1 MIKYNMEMRSFIRYY
16 IALFFIF
23 ILVSLG
29 VSYINLNIIKD
40 KVVENNQAILGQ
52 ILVNRPELEGEIVDI
67 ITLILVSLGVSYINL
82 NIIKDKVV
90 ENNQAILGQILV
102 NRPELEG
109 EIVDIITQGNSKE
122 NIDKGKEI
130 IIKDKVVENNQAIL
144 GQILVN
150 RPELEGEI
158 VDIITQGNSKEN
170 IDKGKEILGKYNYDE
185 NITLRSEPIIYSSK
199 IEVINVNLVFL
210 ICIFTAFIILAL
222 FYFKKIYNDIND
234 MTEYVYNSSEGRSFE
249 MKNRNQEGQIGI
261 LKTELLKMTNILK
274 EKVELLNKEKIFLND
289 IISDISH
296 QLKTPMTSLII
307 LNDLMYDDLP
317 KETKV
322 EFLDKIKSQLSR
334 MEWLIKSMLKLSK
347 VEAKVI
353 NFENKKIN
361 IKELINKSI
370 SPSLIPIELKNIDLS
385 INGDEKASYIGDIN
399 WSSEALV
406 NIIKNCVEHTNENG
420 SLI

>member
-1 MIKYNMEMRSFIRYY
+1 
-16 IALFFIF
+16 
-23 ILVSLG
+23 
-29 VSYINLNIIKD
+29 
-40 KVVENNQAILGQ
+40 
-52 ILVNRPELEGEIVDI
+52 
-67 ITLILVSLGVSYINL
+67 
-82 NIIKDKVV
+82 
-90 ENNQAILGQILV
+90 
-102 NRPELEG
+102 
-109 EIVDIITQGNSKE
+109 
-122 NIDKGKEI
+122 
-130 IIKDKVVENNQAIL
+130 
-144 GQILVN
+144 
-150 RPELEGEI
+150 
-158 VDIITQGNSKEN
+158 
-170 IDKGKEILGKYNYDE
+170 
-185 NITLRSEPIIYSSK
+185 
-199 IEVINVNLVFL
+199 
-210 ICIFTAFIILAL
+210 
-222 FYFKKIYNDIND
+222 
-234 MTEYVYNSSEGRSFE
+234 MTEYVYNSSEGRNFE

-317 KETKV
+317 KETRV

-353 NFENKKIN
+353 DFENKKIN
-361 IKELINKSI
+361 IKELINKSV
-370 SPSLIPIELKNIDLS
+370 SPSLIPMELKNIDLS

-420 SLI
+420 SLTINYEENPLYSEIIIKDSGEGIDKKDLPHIFKRFYKGKNSSKSDSVGIGLAMAKSIIESQNGDIYAKSEKNKGTEFHIIFHKNYSD

>member
-16 IALFFIF
+16 IALFSIF
-23 ILVSLG
+23 
-29 VSYINLNIIKD
+29 
-40 KVVENNQAILGQ
+40 
-52 ILVNRPELEGEIVDI
+52 
-67 ITLILVSLGVSYINL
+67 ILVSLGVSYINL

-130 IIKDKVVENNQAIL
+130 
-144 GQILVN
+144 
-150 RPELEGEI
+150 
-158 VDIITQGNSKEN
+158 
-170 IDKGKEILGKYNYDE
+170 LGKYNYDE
-185 NITLRSEPIIYSSK
+185 NITSRSEPIIYSSK

-234 MTEYVYNSSEGRSFE
+234 MTEYVYNSSEGRNFE

-317 KETKV
+317 KETRV

-353 NFENKKIN
+353 DFENKKIN
-361 IKELINKSI
+361 IKELINKSV
-370 SPSLIPIELKNIDLS
+370 SPSLIPMELKNIDLS

-420 SLI
+420 SLTINYEENPLYSEIIIKDSGEGIDKKDLPHIFKRFYKGKNSSKSDSVGIGLAMAKSIIESQNGDIYAKSEKNKGTEFHIIFHKNYSD